1 MPRLG
6 RGLAVTRP
14 LFVPARRGSIA
25 ALVCVALLLAACS
38 NDDPPATADDPPP
51 VDDEEEAASPDEEPA
66 EPVPDEPDGA
76 IATIEPPLDLAGTS
90 WVPAN
95 FSYQPGDT
103 GITNPI
109 GDGVFFEFGD
119 DGTFFGSTGCNEF
132 EGTWEITGPYYDY
145 DEAAEA
151 FEDKHDGQP
160 VMITAERTT
169 AVECEGF
176 LADDDVNLLGALVAV
191 EIWWIGNDLG
201 DQERG
206 IMLDGEGARIWADPA

>member
-1 MPRLG
+1 M
-6 RGLAVTRP
+6 TRSLSAP
-14 LFVPARRGSIA
+14 VRRGSIA
-25 ALVCVALLLAACS
+25 ALLFVALVLGACASDAPAATE
-38 NDDPPATADDPPP
+38 DDPSPADTAAQ
-51 VDDEEEAASPDEEPA
+51 AASPDGEPA
-66 EPVPDEPDGA
+66 EPVPDEEEPDGVT
-76 IATIEPPLDLAGTS
+76 ATIEPPLDLAGTS

-109 GDGVFFEFGD
+109 GDGVVFEFGD

-132 EGTWEITGPYYDY
+132 EGTWEITGPYHDY

-160 VMITAERTT
+160 IMITAEPTT

-191 EIWWIGNDLG
+191 ETWWIGNDLG
-201 DQERG
+201 DQEQG
-206 IMLDGEGARIWADPA
+206 IMLDGDGARIWADPA

>member
-1 MPRLG
+1 M
-6 RGLAVTRP
+6 TRS
-14 LFVPARRGSIA
+14 LSAPARRGSIA
-25 ALVCVALLLAACS
+25 VLLSVALLLGACS
-38 NDDPPATADDPPP
+38 NDAPAATGDDPPAADT
-51 VDDEEEAASPDEEPA
+51 EQEAASPDEEPA
-66 EPVPDEPDGA
+66 EQVPDEPDEAEPDGA
-76 IATIEPPLDLAGTS
+76 TATIEPPLDLAGTS

-109 GDGVFFEFGD
+109 GDGVVFEFGV

-151 FEDKHDGQP
+151 FEDKLDGQP
-160 VMITAERTT
+160 IMITAEPTT

-201 DQERG
+201 DQEGG
-206 IMLDGEGARIWADPA
+206 IILDGEGARIWADPA